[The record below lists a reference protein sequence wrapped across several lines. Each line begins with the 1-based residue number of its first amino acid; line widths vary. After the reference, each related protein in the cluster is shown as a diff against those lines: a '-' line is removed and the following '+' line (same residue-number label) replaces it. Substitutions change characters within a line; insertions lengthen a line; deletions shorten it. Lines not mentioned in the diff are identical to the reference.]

1 MLIGELV
8 DFFYRVLYRF
18 FSCICIII
26 DFIKRIFCKLCG
38 IDTVTINGE
47 DGDLLSSLMGSKDVE
62 TAFLI
67 VLIIGVI
74 LLVVFTI
81 IAVVKTSYV
90 EKMTVGNVM
99 KKTLE
104 SLIIM
109 VLIPFTCIAGIVLTN
124 VIMGAI
130 NQAMTANLAGGQST
144 IGGMFL
150 MTIGTDAFTGEAG
163 MQELIET
170 QFISGELDY
179 ANLKTVRNYYDIQS
193 LNYVIGILGS
203 LVMLI
208 MFVLSSITFVQRIF
222 DIVLLYIISPISIAT
237 IPLDEGN
244 RFKRWKEMFIGKML
258 SAYGVVLVM
267 NLFFLIIPQVY
278 QIDFFHNKFENGIV
292 YILFLIGG
300 CFAVTKA
307 SQVIASLTGGE
318 QGGHEMASMIY
329 NVRSAFALAKG
340 TKAMMKNGLGKLV
353 GGSDYNRSRKKG
365 KTRGE
370 SLQSALHSDRNRRT
384 IDPNKKFNHAKH
396 ALAKPLRM
404 ATMPVGMLHDLARGG
419 VIQMGRNF
427 MPRLNNLKHGDTLF
441 NRADVE
447 KPLKPKAEKPKPKGG
462 SGGDKEEKPNQQ
474 NNEPKPTETPPPPPR
489 EDKPTLGHTNDDED
503 EEKGEEE

>member
-1 MLIGELV
+1 MLIGELI
-8 DFFYRVLYRF
+8 DFFYRTLYRF

-26 DFIKRIFCKLCG
+26 DFIKRIFYKLCG
-38 IDTVTINGE
+38 IDTVNINGK
-47 DGDLLSSLMGSKDVE
+47 DTDLLTSLMNSSQIR
-62 TAFLI
+62 TSFLI
-67 VLIIGVI
+67 VLIIGFI
-74 LLVVFTI
+74 LLLSFTVIAI
-81 IAVVKTSYV
+81 IKTSYV

-104 SLIIM
+104 SFLIMTI
-109 VLIPFTCIAGIVLTN
+109 IPFTCIAGIYFTN

-130 NQAMTANLAGGQST
+130 NQAMTVNLAGGNST

-150 MTIGTDAFTGEAG
+150 MTIGSDAFTGEAG
-163 MQELIET
+163 TQQMIET
-170 QFISGELDY
+170 QFISGELNYSD
-179 ANLKTVRNYYDIQS
+179 LGIVRDYYDIQKM
-193 LNYVIGILGS
+193 NYVIGILGY
-203 LVMLI
+203 LVMLV

-278 QIDFFHNKFENGIV
+278 RIDFFGNAFENGIV

-318 QGGHEMASMIY
+318 QGGHELASMIY

-340 TKAMMKNGLGKLV
+340 AKSVMKKGIGGLI
-353 GGSDYNRSRKKG
+353 GGSDYNRARKKG

-370 SLQSALHSDRNRRT
+370 SLTAAMHSNRNRKA
-384 IDPNKKFNHAKH
+384 IDPNSDFSRGKNK
-396 ALAKPLRM
+396 LAKPLRM
-404 ATMPVGMLHDLARGG
+404 ASMPLGMLHDLASGG

-427 MPRLNNLKHGDTLF
+427 MPRLNNIKHGDSLF
-441 NRADVE
+441 NHADIE
-447 KPLKPKAEKPKPKGG
+447 KPSKPPADSPKPKDKPDKPETP
-462 SGGDKEEKPNQQ
+462 GDKKKP
-474 NNEPKPTETPPPPPR
+474 KETPPPPPSDDR
-489 EDKPTLGHTNDDED
+489 KKPLGSDDEKD
-503 EEKGEEE
+503 EKGDDTE